1 MWIET
6 QSETKMRTV
15 AIVNQKGG
23 CGKTTVSINLASALA
38 ELGKKVLL
46 VDMDPQSHCAVGLA
60 VPEEQ
65 IEQSIYDVLISKSRN
80 EPIRLTEILWQ
91 IGEKLEL
98 APASI
103 DLSAYEQQMAGI
115 PERECCLRDV
125 LEEVKE
131 EYDFA
136 VIDCPPAV
144 SLLTFN
150 ALRAATDVLVP
161 VETGY
166 FALHGLSKQLE
177 TLSILCKRCQQQ
189 VSVRVLAS
197 MYDIRTKMAREILA
211 ELRSHFA
218 DQMFKT
224 VVNFNTRIKE
234 ASSFGQPINEYDPA
248 SKGQQDFR
256 MLAQEVIGSEERPQV
271 KSKRLVDSLAN
282 QLEAIGASAN
292 ELLKATKPTPT
303 AEPKPVVEQRP
314 VIEPKPAV
322 EPKPVIAPRPVVT
335 MQTPAVERK
344 PAIVEQKPVVEPR
357 PVIIEVAKQPPP
369 VPPRPVIEQKP
380 VVAQGPALE
389 QKPIVPPHK
398 APEPVAAAGV
408 FATKEPISA
417 PASAGAAVQTPAES
431 AVRNTDPLDAKLSV
445 YYGVSQMQDA
455 VVFVTLYP
463 RAETVAIAGDFNN
476 WQPATT
482 PMQRVGEAG
491 VWQAKMKLPHGIYRY
506 RLVVDGQWQQ
516 DPYNERS
523 ELNPYGEY
531 NSILEVK

>member
-1 MWIET
+1 
-6 QSETKMRTV
+6 MRTV

-65 IEQSIYDVLISKSRN
+65 IEQSIYDVLISRSRN

-91 IGEKLEL
+91 IGENLEL

-103 DLSAYEQQMAGI
+103 DLSAFEQQMAGVAD
-115 PERECCLRDV
+115 RETCLKTV
-125 LEEVKE
+125 LDEVKD

-136 VIDCPPAV
+136 VVDCPPAV

-177 TLSILCKRCQQQ
+177 TLGILCKRCQQN

-211 ELRSHFA
+211 ELRSHFG
-218 DQMFKT
+218 DRMFRT

-256 MLAQEVIGSEERPQV
+256 QLAQEVVGSEERPQV
-271 KSKRLVDSLAN
+271 KSKRLVDSLAD

-292 ELLKATKPTPT
+292 ELLKTTKPPVVPSPAKESRREAPAQVIVTPEP
-303 AEPKPVVEQRP
+303 AVAVDPKPV
-314 VIEPKPAV
+314 
-322 EPKPVIAPRPVVT
+322 
-335 MQTPAVERK
+335 
-344 PAIVEQKPVVEPR
+344 
-357 PVIIEVAKQPPP
+357 
-369 VPPRPVIEQKP
+369 
-380 VVAQGPALE
+380 
-389 QKPIVPPHK
+389 
-398 APEPVAAAGV
+398 
-408 FATKEPISA
+408 
-417 PASAGAAVQTPAES
+417 AAVQPEPMVVAGREEVEGPAET
-431 AVRNTDPLDAKLSV
+431 AVEIRTEARVESPEQLDAKLAN
-445 YYGVSQMQDA
+445 YYGVSQIQDA

-463 RAETVAIAGDFNN
+463 RAQSVAIAGDFNN

-482 PMQRVGEAG
+482 PMQRVGDSG
-491 VWQAKMKLPHGIYRY
+491 VWQAKMRLPGGLYRY

-523 ELNPYGEY
+523 EMNPYGDY
-531 NSILEVK
+531 NSVLEVK